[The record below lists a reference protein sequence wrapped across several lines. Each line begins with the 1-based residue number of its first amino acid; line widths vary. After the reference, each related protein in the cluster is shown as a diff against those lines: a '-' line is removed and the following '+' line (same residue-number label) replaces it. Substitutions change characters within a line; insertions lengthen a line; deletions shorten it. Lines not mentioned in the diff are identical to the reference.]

1 MHVHGIIKHAKRV
14 GVRYNI
20 TSRTDLQFTV
30 FSDVIPIQ
38 FTYYP
43 LNKIHTR
50 LSKNY
55 ISTLYIYSTH
65 TQLPRLLAM
74 ASSDSSGIIHKD
86 EWDIF
91 EYKEDGNEQQ
101 HTRSLRS
108 EQQIQM
114 MFECLHS
121 TQKTSDEVRYFYQ
134 EREQRFI
141 CLVRLLQQ
149 EKEDRE
155 KAYVELQNELLSA
168 NTKNTVLNLA
178 LQRKN
183 ADISSLRNVYKA
195 GRENA
200 RQELSNVYEYVAHIE
215 RELRAAQS
223 YTSPPPLYKQ

>member
-1 MHVHGIIKHAKRV
+1 M
-14 GVRYNI
+14 
-20 TSRTDLQFTV
+20 
-30 FSDVIPIQ
+30 
-38 FTYYP
+38 
-43 LNKIHTR
+43 NKIQTP
-50 LSKNY
+50 LSKNN
-55 ISTLYIYSTH
+55 ISTLYIYSKY

-74 ASSDSSGIIHKD
+74 ASPDSSGIIHKD

-114 MFECLHS
+114 MFKCLHS
-121 TQKTSDEVRYFYQ
+121 MQKTSDEVRYFYQ

-141 CLVRLLQQ
+141 CVIRRLQQ

-155 KAYVELQNELLSA
+155 KAYVELQNQLLAA
-168 NTKNTVLNLA
+168 NTKNTVFKLA

-215 RELRAAQS
+215 QELRAAQS